1 VRGYVLPKLLL
12 ARLVGAPALVL
23 LCLTFLVSGR
33 AEAAVDSYIDF
44 DSHDTQTELAAG
56 REDGVVVR
64 NGSARL
70 LPGRTRG
77 TVISKA
83 YATATRFDTLIPSW
97 NASTPSGTWM
107 QTDIRVRSGERW
119 TPWFNM
125 GVWVEGTE
133 TVKRHS
139 VNGQG
144 SGSWKVLT
152 ETLQAEGPVF
162 AEAYQYRLTLSTKKR
177 SGSPEVRAV
186 YVTASNSY
194 RHADFLGVSSSS
206 QLLGKDLPVPQ
217 RSQMI
222 YPNGGEVWCSPT
234 SLSMVMAYWASKT
247 GNRNLNQLVPT
258 VAAGTYDY
266 AYQGNGNWPFNTAYA
281 STFGLKASINRF
293 SSLEQVERWIS
304 KDVPVIVSLSWGSGQ
319 LDGAPVPASN
329 GHLLVIRG
337 FHSDGERI
345 MVNDP
350 AADGNSRVKRL
361 YNRQQFA
368 DAWFRGSGGIAYLVY
383 PKVWDIPDQTSSRG
397 SW

>member
-1 VRGYVLPKLLL
+1 MLPKLLL
-12 ARLVGAPALVL
+12 ARLGGAPALVL

-56 REDGVVVR
+56 REEGVVVR

-144 SGSWKVLT
+144 SEGWNVLT

-162 AEAYQYRLTLSTKKR
+162 ADAYQYRLALSTKMQ
-177 SGSPEVRAV
+177 SVSPEVRAV

-247 GNRNLNQLVPT
+247 GNRNLNQFVPT

-266 AYQGNGNWPFNTAYA
+266 AYRGNGNWPFNTAYA

-293 SSLEQVERWIS
+293 SSLGQVEHWIS
-304 KDVPVIVSLSWGSGQ
+304 KDVPVIVSISWGNGQ
-319 LDGAPVPASN
+319 LDGAPIPASN

-350 AADGNSRVKRL
+350 AADGNSGVKRL

>member
-1 VRGYVLPKLLL
+1 
-12 ARLVGAPALVL
+12 
-23 LCLTFLVSGR
+23 
-33 AEAAVDSYIDF
+33 
-44 DSHDTQTELAAG
+44 
-56 REDGVVVR
+56 
-64 NGSARL
+64 
-70 LPGRTRG
+70 
-77 TVISKA
+77 
-83 YATATRFDTLIPSW
+83 
-97 NASTPSGTWM
+97 M

-125 GVWVEGTE
+125 GVWVKGTE

-144 SGSWKVLT
+144 SGSWKVIT

-162 AEAYQYRLTLSTKKR
+162 ADAYQYRLTLSTKKR
-177 SGSPEVRAV
+177 SVSPEVRAV

-194 RHADFLGVSSSS
+194 RHADFLGVPSSS

-234 SLSMVMAYWASKT
+234 SLSMVMAYWSSKT
-247 GNRNLNQLVPT
+247 GNRNLNQSVPT

-266 AYQGNGNWPFNTAYA
+266 AYRGNGNWPFNTAYA

-293 SSLEQVERWIS
+293 SSLGQVERWIS
-304 KDVPVIVSLSWGSGQ
+304 KGVPVIVSISWGSGQ
-319 LDGAPVPASN
+319 LDGAPIPASN

-350 AADGNSRVKRL
+350 AAAGNSRVKRL

-383 PKVWDIPDQTSSRG
+383 PKGWDIPDQTSSRG

>member
-1 VRGYVLPKLLL
+1 MLPKLLL
-12 ARLVGAPALVL
+12 ARLGGAPALVL

-107 QTDIRVRSGERW
+107 QTDVRVRSGGRW

-125 GVWVEGTE
+125 GVWAKGTQ

-139 VNGQG
+139 VDGQG
-144 SGSWKVLT
+144 SGSWRVLT
-152 ETLQAEGPVF
+152 DTLQAEGPVF
-162 AEAYQYRLTLSTKKR
+162 ADAYQYRLTLSTKKR
-177 SGSPEVRAV
+177 SVSPEVRAV

-194 RHADFLGVSSSS
+194 RHGDFLGASGSSR
-206 QLLGKDLPVPQ
+206 LPGKDLPVPQ

-234 SLSMVMAYWASKT
+234 SLSMVMAYWSSKT
-247 GNRNLNQLVPT
+247 GNRNLNRSVPT
-258 VAAGTYDY
+258 VAAGTYDH
-266 AYQGNGNWPFNTAYA
+266 AYGGNGNWPFNTAYA
-281 STFGLKASINRF
+281 STFGLKASVNRF
-293 SSLEQVERWIS
+293 SSLGQVERWIFEG
-304 KDVPVIVSLSWGSGQ
+304 VPVIVSISWGSGQ
-319 LDGAPVPASN
+319 LDGAPVPASD
-329 GHLLVIRG
+329 GHLLVVRG
-337 FHSDGERI
+337 FHGDGERI
-345 MVNDP
+345 VVNDP
-350 AADGNSRVKRL
+350 AAKDNSGVKRL
-361 YNRQQFA
+361 YDRQQFV
-368 DAWFRGSGGIAYLVY
+368 DAWLRGSGGIAYLVY
-383 PKVWDIPDQTSSRG
+383 PKGWNIPDQASSRG

>member
-1 VRGYVLPKLLL
+1 MLPELLL

-64 NGSARL
+64 NGSAQL

-77 TVISKA
+77 TLTSKA
-83 YATATRFDTLIPSW
+83 YATATKFDTLIPSW
-97 NASTPSGTWM
+97 NALTPSRTWM
-107 QTDIRVRSGERW
+107 QTDIRVRASGRW

-125 GVWVEGTE
+125 GVWAKGTQ

-152 ETLQAEGPVF
+152 DTLQAEGPVF
-162 AEAYQYRLTLSTKKR
+162 ADAYQYRLTLSTKTQ
-177 SGSPEVRAV
+177 SLSPEVRAV

-194 RHADFLGVSSSS
+194 RHANFLEISSSS

-234 SLSMVMAYWASKT
+234 SLSMVMAYWSSKT
-247 GNRNLNQLVPT
+247 GNRNLNKAVPT
-258 VAAGTYDY
+258 VADGTYDY
-266 AYQGNGNWPFNTAYA
+266 TYRGNGNWPFNTAYA
-281 STFGLKASINRF
+281 STFGLKASVNRF
-293 SSLEQVERWIS
+293 SSLGQVERWIS
-304 KDVPVIVSLSWGSGQ
+304 KGVPVIASISWGRGQ
-319 LDGAPVPASN
+319 LDGAPIPASN

-345 MVNDP
+345 IVNDP
-350 AADGNSRVKRL
+350 AADGNSGVKRL
-361 YNRQQFA
+361 YDRQQFA
-368 DAWFRGSGGIAYLVY
+368 AAWFRGSGGIAYLVY
-383 PKVWDIPDQTSSRG
+383 PKGWNIPDETSSRG

>member
-1 VRGYVLPKLLL
+1 MLPKLLL
-12 ARLVGAPALVL
+12 ARLGGAPALVL

-44 DSHDTQTELAAG
+44 DSYDTQMELAAG

-107 QTDIRVRSGERW
+107 QTDVRVRSGGRW

-125 GVWVEGTE
+125 GVWAKGTQP
-133 TVKRHS
+133 VKRHS
-139 VNGQG
+139 VDGQG
-144 SGSWKVLT
+144 SGSWRVLT
-152 ETLQAEGPVF
+152 DTLQAEGPVF
-162 AEAYQYRLTLSTKKR
+162 ADAYQYRLALSTKMQ
-177 SGSPEVRAV
+177 SVSPEVRAV

-194 RHADFLGVSSSS
+194 RHGDFLGASGSSR
-206 QLLGKDLPVPQ
+206 LPGKDLPVPQ

-234 SLSMVMAYWASKT
+234 SLSMVMAYWSSKT
-247 GNRNLNQLVPT
+247 GNRNLNQPVPT
-258 VAAGTYDY
+258 VAAGTYDH
-266 AYQGNGNWPFNTAYA
+266 AYKGNGNWPFNTAYA
-281 STFGLKASINRF
+281 STFGLKASVNRF
-293 SSLEQVERWIS
+293 SSLGQVERWIFEG
-304 KDVPVIVSLSWGSGQ
+304 VPVIVSISWGSGQ
-319 LDGAPVPASN
+319 LDGAPVPASD
-329 GHLLVIRG
+329 GHLLVVRG
-337 FHSDGERI
+337 FHGDGERI
-345 MVNDP
+345 VVNDP
-350 AADGNSRVKRL
+350 AAKDNSGVKRL
-361 YNRQQFA
+361 YDRQQFV
-368 DAWFRGSGGIAYLVY
+368 DAWLRGSGGIAYLVY
-383 PKVWDIPDQTSSRG
+383 PKGWNIPDQASSRG

>member
-1 VRGYVLPKLLL
+1 MLPKLLL
-12 ARLVGAPALVL
+12 ARLGGAPALVL

-144 SGSWKVLT
+144 SESWNVLT

-162 AEAYQYRLTLSTKKR
+162 ADAYQYRLALSTKMQ
-177 SGSPEVRAV
+177 SVSPEVRAV

-247 GNRNLNQLVPT
+247 GDRNLNQFVPT

-266 AYQGNGNWPFNTAYA
+266 AYRGNGNWPFNTAYA

-293 SSLEQVERWIS
+293 SSLGQVEHWIS
-304 KDVPVIVSLSWGSGQ
+304 KDVPVIVSISWGNGQ
-319 LDGAPVPASN
+319 LDGAPIPASN

>member
-1 VRGYVLPKLLL
+1 MLPKLLL
-12 ARLVGAPALVL
+12 ARLGGAPALVL

-144 SGSWKVLT
+144 SGSWNVLT

-162 AEAYQYRLTLSTKKR
+162 ADAYQYRLALSTKMQ
-177 SGSPEVRAV
+177 SVSPEVRAV

-247 GNRNLNQLVPT
+247 GNRNLNQFVPT

-266 AYQGNGNWPFNTAYA
+266 AYRGNGNWPFNTAYA

-293 SSLEQVERWIS
+293 SSLGQVEHWIS
-304 KDVPVIVSLSWGSGQ
+304 KDVPVIVSISWGNGQ
-319 LDGAPVPASN
+319 LDGAPIPASN

>member
-1 VRGYVLPKLLL
+1 MLPKLLL
-12 ARLVGAPALVL
+12 ARLGGAPALVL

-107 QTDIRVRSGERW
+107 QTDIRVRSSERW

-144 SGSWKVLT
+144 SESWNVLT

-162 AEAYQYRLTLSTKKR
+162 ADAYQYRLALSTKMQ
-177 SGSPEVRAV
+177 SVSPEVRAV

-247 GNRNLNQLVPT
+247 GDRNLNQFVPT

-266 AYQGNGNWPFNTAYA
+266 AYRGNGNWPFNTAYA

-293 SSLEQVERWIS
+293 SSLGQVEHWIS
-304 KDVPVIVSLSWGSGQ
+304 KDVPVIVSISWGNGQ
-319 LDGAPVPASN
+319 LDGAPIPASN

>member
-1 VRGYVLPKLLL
+1 MLPKLLL
-12 ARLVGAPALVL
+12 ARLGGAPALVL

-144 SGSWKVLT
+144 SESWNVLT

-162 AEAYQYRLTLSTKKR
+162 ADAYQYRLTLSTKKR
-177 SGSPEVRAV
+177 SVSPEVRAV

-247 GNRNLNQLVPT
+247 GDRNLNQFVPT

-266 AYQGNGNWPFNTAYA
+266 AYRGNGNWPFNTAYA
-281 STFGLKASINRF
+281 SIFGLKASINRF
-293 SSLEQVERWIS
+293 SSLGQVERWIS

-319 LDGAPVPASN
+319 LDGAPIPASN

>member
-1 VRGYVLPKLLL
+1 MLPKLLL

-56 REDGVVVR
+56 REDGAVVR

-177 SGSPEVRAV
+177 SVSPEVRAV

-194 RHADFLGVSSSS
+194 RHGDSLGVSSSS

-234 SLSMVMAYWASKT
+234 SLSMVMAYWSSKT

-266 AYQGNGNWPFNTAYA
+266 AYRGTGNWPFNTAYA

-304 KDVPVIVSLSWGSGQ
+304 KDVPVIISLSWGSGQ

-350 AADGNSRVKRL
+350 AADSNSRVKRL

>member
-1 VRGYVLPKLLL
+1 MLPKLLL
-12 ARLVGAPALVL
+12 ARLGGAPALVL

-162 AEAYQYRLTLSTKKR
+162 ADAYQYRLALSTKMQ
-177 SGSPEVRAV
+177 SVSPEVRAV

-247 GNRNLNQLVPT
+247 GNRNLNQFVPT

-266 AYQGNGNWPFNTAYA
+266 AYRGNGNWPFNTAYA

-293 SSLEQVERWIS
+293 SSLGQVEHWIS
-304 KDVPVIVSLSWGSGQ
+304 KDVPVIVSISWGNGQ
-319 LDGAPVPASN
+319 LDGAPIPASN

-383 PKVWDIPDQTSSRG
+383 PKVWDIPDQSSSRG